1 MCSGRQCRW
10 NAAKEIE
17 EKLESLGF
25 RIIMQPL
32 VTYVGSKRNEI
43 QLKEWELG
51 KAKKYAEDLANRLH
65 Q

>member
-1 MCSGRQCRW
+1 
-10 NAAKEIE
+10 
-17 EKLESLGF
+17 
-25 RIIMQPL
+25 MQPL